1 MIKLLTELKV
11 GQIDLTKQLIWV
23 QSRLNVALGSN
34 DEQINVKLPLTSV
47 PDLEEL
53 QEMLS
58 EDSRRAAM
66 VNV

>member
-1 MIKLLTELKV
+1 MIKLLTELKA

-23 QSRLNVALGSN
+23 KSKLNAASGAN

-47 PDLEEL
+47 SDLEEL
-53 QEMLS
+53 EEMS
-58 EDSRRAAM
+58 EGSTRAAM

>member
-1 MIKLLTELKV
+1 MIKLLTELKA

-23 QSRLNVALGSN
+23 KSKLNAASGSN

-47 PDLEEL
+47 SDLEEL
-53 QEMLS
+53 EEMS
-58 EDSRRAAM
+58 EGSTRAAM